1 MPTITRIIVVE
12 DDPDLRI
19 DLVDYLTLKG
29 YMAMGAASAQHLWNL
44 LAMHAPDLVL
54 LDIGLPDQSGLDVAP
69 VLRQRFPAAGI
80 VMLTAFGDEGMR
92 VAGLDGGADAYL
104 VKGASLEV
112 IEATCRSVL
121 RRLALQTPAAP
132 SPPMPEPM
140 GTSIRASLKAN
151 DWLLHVANCT
161 LNGPGQTG
169 VELTVMEV
177 SFLQRLMRTPGL
189 TVSRT
194 ELLSHMGKPE
204 TLNNLRNLDG
214 CAARL
219 RKKVEQDMGQALPL
233 RSFYGQGYVF
243 TGTCQII
250 QPA

>member
-1 MPTITRIIVVE
+1 MPTSTRIIVVE

-29 YMAMGAASAQHLWNL
+29 HVAMGAASAQHLWEL
-44 LAMHAPDLVL
+44 LSMHTPDLVL
-54 LDIGLPDQSGLDVAP
+54 LDIGLPDESGLEVAP
-69 VLRQRFPAAGI
+69 RLRQTLPGVGI

-112 IEATCRSVL
+112 IDATCRSVL
-121 RRLALQTPAAP
+121 RRLSPQAPRDAALQPSDTPP
-132 SPPMPEPM
+132 K
-140 GTSIRASLKAN
+140 ASATGN
-151 DWLLHVANCT
+151 DWVLHAAHCT
-161 LNGPGQTG
+161 LKGPGDVGT
-169 VELTVMEV
+169 ELTVMEV
-177 SFLQRLMRTPGL
+177 SFLLRLMGSPGL

-194 ELLSHMGKPE
+194 DLLNHMGKPE

-219 RKKVEQDMGQALPL
+219 RKKVEQDMGLALPL

-243 TGTCQII
+243 TGTCQVI
-250 QPA
+250 QPL

>member
-1 MPTITRIIVVE
+1 MPSTTRIIVVE

-29 YMAMGAASAQHLWNL
+29 YMAMGAASAQHLWGL
-44 LAMHAPDLVL
+44 LKQHTPDLVL
-54 LDIGLPDQSGLDVAP
+54 LDIGLPDQSGLDLAP
-69 VLRQRFPAAGI
+69 QLRQKFPGVGI
-80 VMLTAFGDEGMR
+80 VMLTAFSDEGMR

-112 IEATCRSVL
+112 IDATCRSVL
-121 RRLALQTPAAP
+121 RRLALQTQGALPVNLDAHA
-132 SPPMPEPM
+132 
-140 GTSIRASLKAN
+140 RAKAN
-151 DWLLHVANCT
+151 DWALDVAHCA
-161 LNGPGQTG
+161 LSGPGQTG
-169 VELTVMEV
+169 VDLTVMEA

-194 ELLSHMGKPE
+194 ELLTHMGKPE

>member
-1 MPTITRIIVVE
+1 MPATTRIIVVE

-29 YMAMGAASAQHLWNL
+29 YVALGAASAQHLWSL
-44 LAMHAPDLVL
+44 LAMHVPDLVL

-69 VLRQRFPAAGI
+69 RMRQEFPAAGI

-121 RRLALQTPAAP
+121 RRLSLQSPTAP
-132 SPPMPEPM
+132 PTAPVHAPKHS
-140 GTSIRASLKAN
+140 GTRH
-151 DWLLHVANCT
+151 DWVLHVAQCS
-161 LNGPGQTG
+161 LVGPDQAE
-169 VELTVMEV
+169 VDLTVMEV
-177 SFLQRLMRTPGL
+177 SFLQCLMRTPGHA
-189 TVSRT
+189 VNRT

-219 RKKVEQDMGQALPL
+219 RRKVEQDMAQALPL

-250 QPA
+250 QPV

>member
-1 MPTITRIIVVE
+1 MTHATRIIVVE

-29 YMAMGAASAQHLWNL
+29 FLALGAASAQHLWDL
-44 LAMHAPDLVL
+44 LKHHSPHLVL
-54 LDIGLPDQSGLDVAP
+54 LDIGLPDQSGLELAP
-69 VLRQRFPAAGI
+69 LLRDQHPAVGI
-80 VMLTAFGDEGMR
+80 VMLTAFGEDSTR

-121 RRLALQTPAAP
+121 RRLALSWRPATSVP
-132 SPPMPEPM
+132 S
-140 GTSIRASLKAN
+140 GVADSLPKD
-151 DWLLHVANCT
+151 DWVLDVARCMLT
-161 LNGPGQTG
+161 GPLAVAT
-169 VELTVMEV
+169 ELTLMEM
-177 SFLQRLMRTPGL
+177 SFLQRLMRAPGV

-194 ELLSHMGKPE
+194 ELLTHMGKPE
-204 TLNNLRNLDG
+204 SLNNLRNLDG

-219 RKKVEQDMGQALPL
+219 RKKVEQDMGEALPL

-243 TGTCQII
+243 TGTCLLVQS
-250 QPA
+250 A

>member
-1 MPTITRIIVVE
+1 MPAHTRIIVVE

-29 YMAMGAASAQHLWNL
+29 YVALGAASGQHLWDL
-44 LAMHAPDLVL
+44 LKVHAPDLVL
-54 LDIGLPDQSGLDVAP
+54 LDIGLPDQSGLEVAP
-69 VLRQRFPAAGI
+69 LLRQKHPGVGI
-80 VMLTAFGDEGMR
+80 VMLTAYGDEHMR

-121 RRLALQTPAAP
+121 RRLGLQAQGQGQGQPPAPPQTPLGQEDWVLDVAQC
-132 SPPMPEPM
+132 
-140 GTSIRASLKAN
+140 SLA
-151 DWLLHVANCT
+151 
-161 LNGPGQTG
+161 GPGRAG
-169 VELTVMEV
+169 AELTLMEMA
-177 SFLQRLMRTPGL
+177 FLQRLMRTPGL

-194 ELLSHMGKPE
+194 DLLTHMGKPE

-219 RKKVEQDMGQALPL
+219 RKKVEQDMGLALPL

-243 TGTCQII
+243 TGTCLVV